1 MGCGGTKQLVKPVQ
15 VAPKPGVSAA
25 AALAEAWRDNA
36 RDLAKSDG
44 VFGRIVYLRSGAD
57 LATATLVD
65 PSRRVMFVADGVSWA
80 GRNFGLGARE
90 ILLRNGVQVE
100 WIDEEIARG
109 TRFKL
114 VFFDEDGTIW
124 KADWDGVQRAVETYH
139 PRVAEKI
146 RPHWSTLRNR
156 SWAELEAQF
165 SVSFDSIEKS
175 EGPMSEEAY
184 LVAEDTAV
192 AARRFL
198 ATALS
203 LNRHFQGTGYTFDER
218 GDGGGATAE
227 FFAANR
233 PLSQIPLSQV
243 VDLMP

>member
-1 MGCGGTKQLVKPVQ
+1 MGCGGTKHLVKPVQ
-15 VAPKPGVSAA
+15 AAPKPGVSAA

-36 RDLAKSDG
+36 RDVAKSGG

-100 WIDEEIARG
+100 WIDEEIAKG

-114 VFFDEDGTIW
+114 VFFDDDGTIW

-139 PRVAEKI
+139 ARVAEKI
-146 RPHWSTLRNR
+146 RPHWSTLRHA

-165 SVSFDSIEKS
+165 GVSFDSIEKS
-175 EGPMSEEAY
+175 EGPMSEETY

-198 ATALS
+198 TTTLS

-218 GDGGGATAE
+218 GDEGSATAE

-233 PLSQIPLSQV
+233 ALSDIPLSQV
-243 VDLMP
+243 VDLVP